1 MKLFIRITVSIF
13 LLIFTSCDDDDSQEI
28 EFKENEHGL
37 FEGEIVLKKKSGLYE
52 TQITFFI
59 SDRIVHR
66 QELYEDVIFFIPDV
80 FSGVLIDLKKERITL
95 YKNEG
100 KTWMEKLAN
109 DEYDGI
115 KSSMSFEEYNSYV
128 EEYKFDSSDKASCYD
143 YMFSYLEEYNELLQ
157 RKDVLPK
164 LKLQLDFH
172 LFNEGNT
179 VQDVFASPKINI
191 NKEILPL
198 LFPNIPEDL
207 DFPLISNV
215 YTINGSTKEFDANSL
230 SEDDIQAMINDGLEE
245 SLESKTRLSKIIE
258 RKITKQDVFIDLSN
272 YYETD
277 AVNLLEKKYYS
288 GGGGF
293 GFGDD

>member
-1 MKLFIRITVSIF
+1 M
-13 LLIFTSCDDDDSQEI
+13 D
-28 EFKENEHGL
+28 
-37 FEGEIVLKKKSGLYE
+37 
-52 TQITFFI
+52 
-59 SDRIVHR
+59 
-66 QELYEDVIFFIPDV
+66 
-80 FSGVLIDLKKERITL
+80 
-95 YKNEG
+95 
-100 KTWMEKLAN
+100 
-109 DEYDGI
+109 
-115 KSSMSFEEYNSYV
+115 
-128 EEYKFDSSDKASCYD
+128 
-143 YMFSYLEEYNELLQ
+143 EYNERLQ

-172 LFNEGNT
+172 LFNEGNI

-191 NKEILPL
+191 DQEILPL

-215 YTINGSTKEFDANSL
+215 YTINGSTKKFDANSL
-230 SEDDIQAMINDGLEE
+230 SEGDIQAIINDGLEE

>member
-1 MKLFIRITVSIF
+1 MIL
-13 LLIFTSCDDDDSQEI
+13 TSCGSDDSQEVK
-28 EFKENEHGL
+28 FKENEHGL

-59 SDRIVHR
+59 SDSIVHR

-100 KTWMEKLAN
+100 KTWMEKLAI

-128 EEYKFDSSDKASCYD
+128 EEYKFDSIDKASCYD
-143 YMFSYLEEYNELLQ
+143 YMFSYLDEYNGLLQ

-191 NKEILPL
+191 DKEILPL

-277 AVNLLEKKYYS
+277 AVNLLKKKYYS